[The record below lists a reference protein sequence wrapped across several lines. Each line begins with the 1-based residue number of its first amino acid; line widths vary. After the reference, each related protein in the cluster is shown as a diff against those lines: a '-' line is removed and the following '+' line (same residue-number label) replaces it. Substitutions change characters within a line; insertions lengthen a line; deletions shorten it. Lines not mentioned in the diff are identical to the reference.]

1 MQKLSFKFDISEEG
15 KVAKVHQK
23 QYFDDFLKQFAGKSV
38 KVTVEKWKKQRSL
51 QQNRYYFGSL
61 ILQVIDA
68 LVENGYPRSELNAEI
83 VHEMLKA
90 KFLKKDLVSEIT
102 GDVINITGSTATLTT
117 TEFMDYIDDIARWM
131 AEYLNTVLILPN
143 EQSTLNFEI

>member
-1 MQKLSFKFDISEEG
+1 MQKLSFKFDISEQG
-15 KVAKVHQK
+15 KVEKIHQK
-23 QYFDDFLKQFAGKSV
+23 TYFDDFLKQFAGKSV

-51 QQNRYYFGSL
+51 QQNKYYFGSL

-131 AEYLNTVLILPN
+131 AEYLGSVLILPN
-143 EQSTLNFEI
+143 EQSTLNF

>member
-23 QYFDDFLKQFAGKSV
+23 QHFDNFLKQFAGKSV
-38 KVTVEKWKKQRSL
+38 KITVEKWKKQRSL
-51 QQNRYYFGSL
+51 NQNRYYHGSL

-68 LVENGYPRSELNAEI
+68 LVNSGYPRSELSAEI

-90 KFLKKDLVSEIT
+90 KFHQRGSVLWRFF
-102 GDVINITGSTATLTT
+102 VIKIS
-117 TEFMDYIDDIARWM
+117 
-131 AEYLNTVLILPN
+131 
-143 EQSTLNFEI
+143 

>member
-1 MQKLSFKFDISEEG
+1 MQKISFKFDISEEG
-15 KVAKVHQK
+15 KVSKVHQK

-51 QQNRYYFGSL
+51 NQNRYYHGSL
-61 ILQVIDA
+61 IGQVIDA
-68 LVENGYPRSELNAEI
+68 LVNNGYPRSELNTEI
-83 VHEMLKA
+83 IHEFLKA
-90 KFLKKDLVSEIT
+90 KFLKKDIVNEQT
-102 GDVINITGSTATLTT
+102 GEVLNITGSTTTLTT

-143 EQSTLNFEI
+143 EQSTLNF

>member
-1 MQKLSFKFDISEEG
+1 MQKLSFKFDISEQG
-15 KVAKVHQK
+15 KVEKIHQK

-51 QQNRYYFGSL
+51 QQNKYYFGSL

-90 KFLKKDLVSEIT
+90 KFLKKDLASEIT

-131 AEYLNTVLILPN
+131 AEYLGSVLILPN
-143 EQSTLNFEI
+143 EQSTLNF

>member
-15 KVAKVHQK
+15 KVKKIYQK

-51 QQNRYYFGSL
+51 NQNAYYHGSL
-61 ILQVIDA
+61 IVQVIDA
-68 LVENGYPRSELNAEI
+68 LVNSGYPRSELSAEI
-83 VHEMLKA
+83 VHDMLKA
-90 KFLKKDLVSEIT
+90 KFLKKDIVNEQTGEVLRVIVST
-102 GDVINITGSTATLTT
+102 SSLTT

-143 EQSTLNFEI
+143 EQSTLNFE